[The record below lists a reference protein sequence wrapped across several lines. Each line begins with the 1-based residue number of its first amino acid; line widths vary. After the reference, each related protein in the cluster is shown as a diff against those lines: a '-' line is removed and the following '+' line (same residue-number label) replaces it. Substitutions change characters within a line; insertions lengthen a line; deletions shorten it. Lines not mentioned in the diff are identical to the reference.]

1 MFGLESGSGV
11 WNPLL
16 WVLVLGVIFLLFY
29 GLRGLGKSTF
39 KRGTEQTKVFLSGNQ
54 ETTPEEMHVKATN
67 LYWGF
72 TTSMK
77 SVYAVL
83 RKMHSG
89 NMSDYVLWFIL
100 VLAAL
105 FLLFGVM

>member
-1 MFGLESGSGV
+1 MFNLESGSGV

-16 WVLVLGVIFLLFY
+16 WVLVLGVIFLFFY